1 MKNPFRYFKTLP
13 EIICL
18 AVMWNNWGAAVR
30 LYSDS
35 AAQTPSFPHPGT
47 ADKP

>member
-18 AVMWNNWGAAVR
+18 AVMWNNWGLR